1 MFQLGVVLVLC
12 LIGRSLAGLVSGG
25 GVLVAGMLLVG
36 RSSVFGWGRGFCL
49 GAFLGLNRC
58 LRSGFLLGGGRATG
72 CAA

>member
-25 GVLVAGMLLVG
+25 GVLVAGMVLVG
-36 RSSVFGWGRGFCL
+36 GASVIGWGRGFCL

-58 LRSGFLLGGGRATG
+58 VRSGFLLGGGRATG